1 MQVTLAFIK
10 NKQNSPE
17 IMQKLNFDLSI
28 YTFDI
33 DASGHV
39 GNNVY
44 LQWVEMGRCKFLEAV
59 NFPIHTAM
67 ASGVAPV
74 IANMNIAYKKPLYLG
89 DKVLLEIWLS
99 ELKKV
104 IHTIEFRFYNGDGI
118 LAASG
123 QQRGVF
129 VNSQTLK
136 PTALSSEIRDLF
148 IPYVHEAV

>member
-1 MQVTLAFIK
+1 
-10 NKQNSPE
+10 
-17 IMQKLNFDLSI
+17 
-28 YTFDI
+28 
-33 DASGHV
+33 
-39 GNNVY
+39 
-44 LQWVEMGRCKFLEAV
+44 
-59 NFPIHTAM
+59 M

-148 IPYVHEAV
+148 MPYVHEAA

>member
-1 MQVTLAFIK
+1 MKKINV
-10 NKQNSPE
+10 
-17 IMQKLNFDLSI
+17 DLSI

-33 DASGHV
+33 DAAGHV

-44 LQWVEMGRCKFLEAV
+44 LQWVEIGRCKFLETV

-67 ASGVAPV
+67 ASGVVPV

-89 DKVLLEIWLS
+89 EKVLLEIWLS

-104 IHTIEFRFYNGDGI
+104 AHTLEFRFYNGAGV
-118 LAASG
+118 LAATG

-129 VNSQTLK
+129 VNSETLK
-136 PTALSSEIRDLF
+136 PAALPTGVRDLF
-148 IPYVHEAV
+148 TPYFHSGEQI

>member
-1 MQVTLAFIK
+1 LHLDESEQK
-10 NKQNSPE
+10 SPK

-33 DASGHV
+33 DAAGHV

-67 ASGVAPV
+67 ESGVVPV

-89 DKVLLEIWLS
+89 EKVLLEIWLS

-104 IHTIEFRFYNGDGI
+104 AHTLEFRFYNGAGA
-118 LAASG
+118 LAATG

-129 VNSQTLK
+129 VNSTTLK
-136 PTALSSEIRDLF
+136 PTALAPKIRDLF
-148 IPYVHEAV
+148 MPYVHDTL

>member
-1 MQVTLAFIK
+1 MHLSASVQK
-10 NKQNSPE
+10 SPE

-33 DASGHV
+33 DAAGHV

-89 DKVLLEIWLS
+89 EKVLLEMWLS

-104 IHTIEFRFYNGDGI
+104 THTLEFRFYNEVGV
-118 LAASG
+118 LAATG

-129 VNSQTLK
+129 INTTTLK
-136 PTALSSEIRDLF
+136 PTALAPEIRDLF
-148 IPYVHEAV
+148 VPYVHDAL

>member
-1 MQVTLAFIK
+1 MSVQKSLET
-10 NKQNSPE
+10 
-17 IMQKLNFDLSI
+17 MQKLNFDLSI

-33 DASGHV
+33 DAAGHV

-89 DKVLLEIWLS
+89 EKVLLEMWLS

-104 IHTIEFRFYNGDGI
+104 THTLEFRFYNGAG
-118 LAASG
+118 LLVATG

-129 VNSQTLK
+129 VNSATLK
-136 PTALSSEIRDLF
+136 PTALAPNIRELF
-148 IPYVHEAV
+148 LPYIQAQ

>member
-1 MQVTLAFIK
+1 
-10 NKQNSPE
+10 
-17 IMQKLNFDLSI
+17 MQKLNFDLSI

-33 DASGHV
+33 DAAEHV

-67 ASGVAPV
+67 ESGVVPV

-89 DKVLLEIWLS
+89 EKVLLEIWLS

-104 IHTIEFRFYNGDGI
+104 AHTLEFRFYNGEGI

-136 PTALSSEIRDLF
+136 PTALSSEIRNLF
-148 IPYVHEAV
+148 EPYVHNNL